1 MHASIAATFWSAA
14 LLCRFNKYTM
24 TEKHFILATAG
35 HVDHGKSALVK
46 ALTGTDPDRLPEEKA
61 RQITID
67 LGFAELNLT
76 ARNGEKIHAGI
87 VDVPGHEDFVRNM
100 IAGVGSIDLALLVVA
115 ADDGWMPQT
124 EEHLQILTYLGVQRA
139 VIALAKSDLGGID
152 AVMEQIREKLRATP
166 FAHAPIVPTSIRT
179 GEGIEN
185 LKDAFATEL
194 GTAEPHPD
202 IHKPRLFID
211 RAFTLRGIGTVVT
224 GTLSGGSIRRSQD
237 VIVQPK
243 NVSAR
248 VRSVQNHGRDVE
260 IAQPGM
266 RTAINLPDLSI
277 GQNAVQRG
285 DLITVQSLGSPQST
299 IDVLLERSP
308 RLKRNSPAAR
318 PIKNGSSVQVHFGT
332 GRIAAKITL
341 LDQSALGAG
350 QSAIARLRL
359 DSTIIAF
366 VGDRFI
372 VRDSSEQN
380 TIAGGTV
387 LDPDAD
393 RANFRAAAQVQFLRA
408 RATTPHGVDVC
419 IQSQLQR
426 DGRAEPETLL
436 AKSNFSTDQI
446 SEALSRLSHDGQI
459 IVARDI
465 AADASYWHTL
475 INRAATLIDRA
486 HEKHP
491 ERRGVELSE
500 LRRDLETR
508 SDKLFAAVISE
519 LTRNG
524 FVRFENQIARVSH
537 RPSLPPELLSA
548 AENIHAALSARR
560 FDPPDRKSFSQDRNL
575 QQALRFLIDEGKIF
589 EISREIVVLRETVEE
604 MQNSIVKFLSENG
617 SATASQL
624 RQKIGSTRRV
634 IIPFLEYLDRTG
646 VTRRIG
652 DERVLA
658 KKSAAAKLT
667 DATRAQRA

>member
-1 MHASIAATFWSAA
+1 
-14 LLCRFNKYTM
+14 M

-46 ALTGTDPDRLPEEKA
+46 ALTGIDPDRLPEEKA

-67 LGFAELNLT
+67 LGFAELNVVGPEEQ
-76 ARNGEKIHAGI
+76 RFHIGI

-124 EEHLQILTYLGVQRA
+124 EEHVQILNYLRVQRG
-139 VIALAKSDLGGID
+139 VVALTKSDLGGID
-152 AVMEQIREKLRATP
+152 VVAEQIREKLRATP
-166 FAHAPIVPTSIRT
+166 FVRTSIVPTSVRT

-185 LKDAFATEL
+185 LKDALATEL
-194 GTAEPHPD
+194 AAAEPQHD
-202 IHKPRLFID
+202 ICKPRLFVD

-237 VIVQPK
+237 VFVQPG

-248 VRSVQNHGRDVE
+248 VRSIQNHGRNVE

-277 GQNAVQRG
+277 GENGIQRG
-285 DLITVQSLGSPQST
+285 DIITVDSLGSPQAT
-299 IDVLLERSP
+299 IDVLLERSS

-341 LDQSALGAG
+341 LDQPAVGAG

-359 DSTIIAF
+359 DSPIVAL
-366 VGDRFI
+366 VGDRFVI
-372 VRDSSEQN
+372 RDSSEQN

-393 RANFRAAAQVQFLRA
+393 RANFRSPAQIQFLRA
-408 RATTPHGVDVC
+408 RETAPHDVDVC
-419 IQSQLQR
+419 VRSQLQR
-426 DGRAEPETLL
+426 DRYTDSKTLL
-436 AKSNFSTDQI
+436 VKSNFSADEI
-446 SEALSRLSHDGQI
+446 SEALSRLSHDGEIVLASDI
-459 IVARDI
+459 IAS
-465 AADASYWHTL
+465 ASYWHNL
-475 INRAATLIDRA
+475 INRAAASIDRA
-486 HEKHP
+486 HEENP
-491 ERRGVELSE
+491 ERRGVDLSE
-500 LRRDLETR
+500 FRTDLEIE
-508 SDKLFAAVISE
+508 SEKLFSAVILE

-537 RPSLPPELLSA
+537 QPSLPLELLSV
-548 AENIHAALSARR
+548 AENIRAALSAKR
-560 FDPPDRKSFSQDRNL
+560 FDPPDRKGLSEDRNL
-575 QQALRFLIDEGKIF
+575 QQALRFLIDKG
-589 EISREIVVLRETVEE
+589 EIVEITREIVVLREAAEQ
-604 MQNSIVKFLSENG
+604 MQKTITEFLSEHG

-624 RQKIGSTRRV
+624 RQKIGTTRRV

-667 DATRAQRA
+667 DAARAQRT